1 MLLLLRLLLSESLS
15 PLSQLQLSLFISLSF
30 MGRGWSPAPGWLVT
44 ASSTMWSLNLIS
56 GSRVFF
62 VVFTI
67 TQLPDWST
75 LWSSPK
81 KAATLQKYLVQTFIF
96 LSTFHTCEPSF
107 CDKKTCAETCDE
119 FSWNL

>member
-30 MGRGWSPAPGWLVT
+30 MGRGWSPAAALDT

-56 GSRVFF
+56 GSRVFL

-75 LWSSPK
+75 LWSRPK
-81 KAATLQKYLVQTFIF
+81 KAATLQKRLFQT
-96 LSTFHTCEPSF
+96 
-107 CDKKTCAETCDE
+107 
-119 FSWNL
+119 

>member
-56 GSRVFF
+56 GSRVFL

-81 KAATLQKYLVQTFIF
+81 KAATLQTYLVQT
-96 LSTFHTCEPSF
+96 
-107 CDKKTCAETCDE
+107 
-119 FSWNL
+119 